1 MDGTDKAILRILQRD
16 SATPVSDIAG
26 EVGLSATPCWRRIKK
41 LEEDGVIRRRVALAD
56 MEALGLSLT
65 AFISVKTARHNE
77 AWLKTFADAIRR
89 IPEILE
95 VHRMS
100 GEIDYLLKVVAPDM
114 AAYDRVYK
122 RLIASAEFS
131 DVTTTFSMEVLKE
144 TTELPTDYA
153 PVTRRAG

>member
-1 MDGTDKAILRILQRD
+1 MDFTDKEILRILQRD
-16 SATPVSDIAG
+16 SATPVSEIA
-26 EVGLSATPCWRRIKK
+26 EAVGLSATPCWRRIKK
-41 LEEDGVIRRRVALAD
+41 LEEDGVIRARVALAD

-65 AFISVKTARHNE
+65 AFISVKTAQHTE
-77 AWLKTFADAIRR
+77 SWLKQFAEAVGR

-114 AAYDRVYK
+114 ASYDRVYK
-122 RLIASAEFS
+122 RLIAAAEFS
-131 DVTTTFSMEVLKE
+131 DITSTFSMEVLKE

-153 PVTRRAG
+153 